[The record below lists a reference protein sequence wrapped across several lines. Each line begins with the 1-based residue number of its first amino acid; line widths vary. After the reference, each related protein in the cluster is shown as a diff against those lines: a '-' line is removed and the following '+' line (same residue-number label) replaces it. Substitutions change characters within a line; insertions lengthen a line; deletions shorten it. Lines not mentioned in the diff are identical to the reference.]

1 MDPAAFPSAE
11 ILVFVPDGDKTVCA
25 ALVRYR
31 EAKPHHRGEA
41 LF

>member
-11 ILVFVPDGDKTVCA
+11 ILALVPDVDKTVCA
-25 ALVRYR
+25 AFLRYR
-31 EAKPHHRGEA
+31 EAKPHLRGEA